1 MASVE
6 QILFGPVGKQYCFVF
21 YVLEIWFFIVLAVNV
36 LFYLYKCFTERLSV
50 AIHVAS
56 VSALIMGF
64 GIYFVQR
71 IMYSI
76 CSGAL

>member
-1 MASVE
+1 MTTVE
-6 QILFGPVGKQYCFVF
+6 QILFGPVGKKYCFVF
-21 YVLEIWFFIVLAVNV
+21 YALEIWFFIILALNI
-36 LFYLYKCFTERLSV
+36 LFYVYKCFTQKLPV
-50 AIHVAS
+50 AVHFAS

-64 GIYFVQR
+64 GIYFLWR

>member
-21 YVLEIWFFIVLAVNV
+21 YALEIWFFIILALNI
-36 LFYLYKCFTERLSV
+36 LFYLYKSFTQKLPAAV
-50 AIHVAS
+50 HFAS

-64 GIYFVQR
+64 GIYFVWR